1 MYYLD
6 QTLHGI
12 FLNWTASKLRGY
24 YVTILI
30 HSWCIQFG
38 HIMAME
44 EVEDGR
50 HVWCPCP
57 LPRER
62 MEDPPPRHRRHCHWS
77 SVTSQQ
83 TLLSTGTMMIL
94 SLQSFAASSFC
105 LQIRLS
111 FLTCRVK
118 PVSEALWS
126 LCIAHSAATRVKSCC
141 SAAGVQECKCRV
153 LHMQHCSTRNYR
165 DQEFI
170 FSHSTRINWPSIL
183 GSKTKI
189 RIPHI
194 PASLNL
200 IYLWPNGIRAEM

>member
-1 MYYLD
+1 MYPVWSH
-6 QTLHGI
+6 HGD
-12 FLNWTASKLRGY
+12 G
-24 YVTILI
+24 
-30 HSWCIQFG
+30 
-38 HIMAME
+38 AME

-50 HVWCPCP
+50 RVWCPCP
-57 LPRER
+57 CSLPWER

-77 SVTSQQ
+77 SVTTQQ
-83 TLLSTGTMMIL
+83 TLLSTGTMMTL
-94 SLQSFAASSFC
+94 SLHLQSFAASSFC

-111 FLTCRVK
+111 FLTCRVQ

-141 SAAGVQECKCRV
+141 SAAVLQGCRSASV
-153 LHMQHCSTRNYR
+153 VFSACSTRNYR

-170 FSHSTRINWPSIL
+170 FTHSTRVNWPSIL
-183 GSKTKI
+183 ERNTKI